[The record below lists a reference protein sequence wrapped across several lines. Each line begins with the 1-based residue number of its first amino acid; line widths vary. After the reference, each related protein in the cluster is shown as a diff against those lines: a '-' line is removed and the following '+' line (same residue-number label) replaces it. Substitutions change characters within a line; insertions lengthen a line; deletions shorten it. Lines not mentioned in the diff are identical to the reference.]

1 MTDCQVCGTG
11 SAFLYQCSDC
21 GEQFC
26 ADHVEPADHD
36 CPAAETSAAPSL
48 SARQLLLSAT
58 FFLALA
64 VGLAAFLFVLGP
76 AGPIGA
82 PGSTDGGTA
91 TTTAEPVDGRSVLA
105 AVNER
110 RTAQNR
116 SPVGYHRDLAD
127 LAENRSWSAPADG
140 EPRPIRVSDAVA
152 CNAIETLEFEGQLST
167 AGRTG
172 AAGVVVDAWEGD
184 ADSRA
189 VLLAP
194 GWDLGGVAVD
204 RGEETDRVRL
214 VVCNATG

>member
-1 MTDCQVCGTG
+1 MTECQVCGTE

-36 CPAAETSAAPSL
+36 CPAAETSTGPSL
-48 SARQLLLSAT
+48 SARQLLLSGA

-64 VGLAAFLFVLGP
+64 AGLAAFLFVLGP

-82 PGSTDGGTA
+82 PGSTDGAPA
-91 TTTAEPVDGRSVLA
+91 TTTAEPVDGRAVLA

-110 RTAQNR
+110 RTASNR
-116 SPVGYHRDLAD
+116 SAIGYHRDLAD
-127 LAENRSWSAPADG
+127 LAENRSWSPPADG
-140 EPRPIRVSDAVA
+140 EQTPVRVSDAVA
-152 CNAIETLEFEGQLST
+152 CTEIETLEYEGDPSA
-167 AGRTG
+167 AGREGVAG
-172 AAGVVVDAWEGD
+172 AVVDAWESD

-189 VLLAP
+189 VLLAL

-204 RGEETDRVRL
+204 RDAETDRVRL
-214 VVCNATG
+214 VVCNATD

>member
-1 MTDCQVCGTG
+1 MTECQVCGTE
-11 SAFLYQCSDC
+11 SAFLYRCSDC

-26 ADHVEPADHD
+26 ADHIEPADHD
-36 CPAAETSAAPSL
+36 CPAAESSTAPSL

-64 VGLAAFLFVLGP
+64 AGLAAFLFLLGP
-76 AGPIGA
+76 TGPVGA
-82 PGSTDGGTA
+82 PGSTDGTAA
-91 TTTAEPVDGRSVLA
+91 TTTAESVDGRSVLA

-110 RTAQNR
+110 RTALNR
-116 SPVGYHRDLAD
+116 SPIGSHRDLAD

-140 EPRPIRVSDAVA
+140 EQTPTHVSDAVA
-152 CNAIETLEFEGQLST
+152 CTAVETLEYEGELSA
-167 AGRTG
+167 AGREGVAG
-172 AAGVVVDAWEGD
+172 AVVDAWEGE

-204 RGEETDRVRL
+204 RGEDIDRVRL
-214 VVCNATG
+214 VVCNATD